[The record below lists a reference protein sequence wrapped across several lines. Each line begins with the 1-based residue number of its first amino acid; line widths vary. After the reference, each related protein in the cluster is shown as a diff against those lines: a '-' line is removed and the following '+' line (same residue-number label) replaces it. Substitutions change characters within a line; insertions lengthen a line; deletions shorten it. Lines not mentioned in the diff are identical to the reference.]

1 MNVIQSERSVLVLPL
16 AVRVLANQDL
26 LVKSVQSV
34 QLDTVDRIARN
45 VPVIQEAR
53 CRVVNVNRIVSARY
67 ENRTDQFLLAMNF
80 IHLNAT

>member
-45 VPVIQEAR
+45 VPVIQEAQ

-67 ENRTDQFLLAMNF
+67 ENRTDQFLLAINF